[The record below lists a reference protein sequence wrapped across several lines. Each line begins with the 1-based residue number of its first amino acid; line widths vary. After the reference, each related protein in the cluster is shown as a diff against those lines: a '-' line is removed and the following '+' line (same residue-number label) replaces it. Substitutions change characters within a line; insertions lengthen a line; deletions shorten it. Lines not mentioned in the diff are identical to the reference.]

1 MAVPKGH
8 QADGKL
14 LVNELARDLAAYT
27 IRITSNPKVFLP
39 QFQTAITNEIV
50 RTAINIP
57 KYAWTANTVM
67 VRGQNAREQYAI
79 RRKHQEMAAAECN
92 NLISLIDIARP
103 LFHLDTKRCK
113 FWGKQTLEVRN
124 KIRGWIESVAKRY
137 AEYR

>member
-14 LVNELARDLAAYT
+14 LVNELARDLAAST
-27 IRITSNPKVFLP
+27 IRITSNQKVFLP

-50 RTAINIP
+50 RTAINIH
-57 KYAWTANTVM
+57 KYAWTANNVM

-124 KIRGWIESVAKRY
+124 KIRGWIESDAKRY

>member
-50 RTAINIP
+50 RTAINIH
-57 KYAWTANTVM
+57 KYAWTV
-67 VRGQNAREQYAI
+67 AI
-79 RRKHQEMAAAECN
+79 K
-92 NLISLIDIARP
+92 
-103 LFHLDTKRCK
+103 T
-113 FWGKQTLEVRN
+113 
-124 KIRGWIESVAKRY
+124 
-137 AEYR
+137 